1 MFGSTTT
8 PASTNTGFGGTL
20 LTLISLNYV
29 SFILFQVLGRPA
41 IPVNP
46 PAPVCLEALI
56 QTPTPLEVDY
66 SAKPSPNKRPNNQQP
81 VGVCLE
87 ARMLPLQLAVVCLVR
102 SLLRLQLL
110 VQAFSAKRNQLNN
123 LPRREVDYLATPLQR
138 LAAVSLAVPQTTPLV
153 N

>member
-1 MFGSTTT
+1 
-8 PASTNTGFGGTL
+8 
-20 LTLISLNYV
+20 
-29 SFILFQVLGRPA
+29 
-41 IPVNP
+41 
-46 PAPVCLEALI
+46 
-56 QTPTPLEVDY
+56 
-66 SAKPSPNKRPNNQQP
+66 
-81 VGVCLE
+81 
-87 ARMLPLQLAVVCLVR
+87 MLPLQLAVVCLVR